1 MTKTKTNI
9 ETYTLVS
16 ANRHAQSPFAIDRA
30 GVEFRVDKEADTV
43 TVAYFPNGLRNPPD
57 HNLGILLEGE
67 PNEVNIGWQEPLTCA
82 YAKKVWNR
90 FLEIGFVRL

>member
-16 ANRHAQSPFAIDRA
+16 SRSPASPFAIDRA

-43 TVAYFPNGLRNPPD
+43 TVAYFPNGLQNPPD
-57 HNLGILLEGE
+57 HNLPIRLEGV

-82 YAKKVWNR
+82 YAKKVWDR
-90 FLEIGFVRL
+90 FLYAGFVRL